1 MSRIRLLA
9 AAGFAWVGFAWVGL
23 APIGSC
29 AAAAETALVLENR
42 IPLIDVA
49 GRIDHLAV
57 DVTGKRLF
65 VAELENN
72 SVDIVNLDTG
82 AAMKRIGGLR
92 QPQGLAYL
100 ADRKLLV
107 VANAGDGSVRF
118 FDGDDLTPRGSVDLG
133 EDADNVR
140 IDPKSGRVLVG
151 YGKSGGKSGLAVI
164 DPAKRAVIG
173 RIALPGHP
181 ESFQIDAK
189 AGRAYA
195 NVPDAQQIAVI
206 DVGKRRAV
214 EDWKTPGLAANF
226 PMALGAAGTPL
237 AVVFRD
243 PARLALVDPAQGS
256 VTASLDTCGDSDDVF
271 FDGKRNRLYLSCG
284 EGVVDVLQPGPQGLQ
299 RLDRVV
305 SFGGARTS
313 LFVPELD
320 RLYVAVRANGGADAA
335 ILVYRPGR

>member
-1 MSRIRLLA
+1 MVRA
-9 AAGFAWVGFAWVGL
+9 CFVVAAGFAAGL
-23 APIGSC
+23 CSV
-29 AAAAETALVLENR
+29 AAGAGAGETALVLENR
-42 IPLIDVA
+42 IPLLGVA

-57 DVTGKRLF
+57 DIAGRRLF

-72 SVDIVNLDTG
+72 SVDVVNLDTG
-82 AAMKRIGGLR
+82 VAMTRIAGLK
-92 QPQGLAYL
+92 QPQGIAYL
-100 ADRKLLV
+100 PDRKLLV

-118 FDGDDLTPRGSVDLG
+118 FAGGNLAPHGSIDLG

-140 IDPKSGRVLVG
+140 VDPESGRLLVG
-151 YGKSGGKSGLAVI
+151 YGKSGAKSGLAVI
-164 DPAKRAVIG
+164 DPARRSVIG

-181 ESFQIDAK
+181 ESFQIDDK
-189 AGRAYA
+189 TGRAYA

-214 EDWKTPGLAANF
+214 AGWKTPGLADNF
-226 PMALGAAGTPL
+226 PMALGADGKPL
-237 AVVFRD
+237 AVVFRQ
-243 PARLALVDPAQGS
+243 PSRIALLDPAQGS
-256 VTASLDTCGDSDDVF
+256 VAASLDTCGDSDDVY

-284 EGVVDVLQPGPQGLQ
+284 EGLVDVLQPGPQGLQ
-299 RLDRVV
+299 RIDRVV

-320 RLYVAVRANGGADAA
+320 RLYVAARANSGADAA